1 MLDAAENVVRMRGYD
16 GFSYADLAGAVG
28 IRKAS
33 IHHHFPAKQDL
44 ATAIVAR
51 YAARVVQRL
60 DVVADSAA
68 SGGAAITSF
77 VTLYRDA
84 SGDGDMLCLC
94 VAMCL
99 NRDILGDA
107 AQQELNAFHRLA
119 LDWLE
124 AQFNRAKED
133 ASFAAVQDA
142 RSEAMACLAQV
153 EGAQI
158 IARAAGDVRQFDA
171 AMAALLARKK
181 GTIK

>member
-1 MLDAAENVVRMRGYD
+1 
-16 GFSYADLAGAVG
+16 
-28 IRKAS
+28 
-33 IHHHFPAKQDL
+33 
-44 ATAIVAR
+44 
-51 YAARVVQRL
+51 
-60 DVVADSAA
+60 
-68 SGGAAITSF
+68 
-77 VTLYRDA
+77 
-84 SGDGDMLCLC
+84 
-94 VAMCL
+94 MCL